1 MSISRRNRRAID
13 KHLNELGIILSRF
26 YDFLSKSDKPSD
38 EEVRNKFIEYE
49 KEWLSY
55 CLKKHLS
62 PYYIQSLNTKYQK
75 RGSTNK
81 QSNRAKTRY
90 R

>member
-1 MSISRRNRRAID
+1 MSISRRNRRALD
-13 KHLNELGIILSRF
+13 KHLNKLGIILSRF

-62 PYYIQSLNTKYQK
+62 PLLHSEFKHQVSEAWKH
-75 RGSTNK
+75 K
-81 QSNRAKTRY
+81 QTEQ
-90 R
+90 

>member
-49 KEWLSY
+49 KLHSEF
-55 CLKKHLS
+55 KHQVS
-62 PYYIQSLNTKYQK
+62 EAWKH
-75 RGSTNK
+75 K
-81 QSNRAKTRY
+81 QTEQ
-90 R
+90 